1 MYYDFQCELQHWL
14 DVMDRFDEILAA
26 VAKPVNGSS
35 WIITY
40 DKLDHLEG
48 PEIAVS
54 KLLHI
59 HVMSI
64 EF

>member
-1 MYYDFQCELQHWL
+1 
-14 DVMDRFDEILAA
+14 MDRFDEILAA

-48 PEIAVS
+48 PKIAVS
-54 KLLHI
+54 KLLHT